1 MILRNY
7 LPGEVVID
15 IHALTDYFLDFFS
28 YA

>member
-15 IHALTDYFLDFFS
+15 IHALADYLLDFFS